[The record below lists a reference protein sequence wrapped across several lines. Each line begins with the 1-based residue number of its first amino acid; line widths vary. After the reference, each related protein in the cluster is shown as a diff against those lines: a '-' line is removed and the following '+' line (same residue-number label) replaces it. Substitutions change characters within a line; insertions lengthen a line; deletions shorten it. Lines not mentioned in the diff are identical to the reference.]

1 MMSKSIIIL
10 IRMSNEFD
18 LLLAFILELKEYN
31 TYLFNILNIVC
42 FL

>member
-10 IRMSNEFD
+10 IRMPNEFD
-18 LLLAFILELKEYN
+18 LLFAFILELKEYN